1 MERENRGTESPR
13 LGKCPTG
20 ISGFDEITEGGLPRG
35 RPTLVCGGAGSGKTL
50 FAMEFLVTGA
60 TGFEEPGVF
69 ISFEENE
76 TELTENVAS
85 LGWDVSALAE
95 QEKMFLDFIY
105 IERREIEET
114 GEFNLDGLFI
124 RVEYAVRTVNAR
136 RIVIDGIE
144 ALFSGFSDESLL
156 RSEIRRLFR
165 RLKELGLTAIV
176 TAERGERTLTRRG
189 LEEYISDCVVF
200 LDHRMEDQVATR
212 RLRVVKYRGAA
223 HETNEFPF
231 LIGDR
236 GFSVF
241 PVTSLEMDY
250 PVSAERISS
259 GIPRLD
265 SMLGGKGFYR
275 GSSVLISGTAGTGK
289 SSLAAA
295 FAAAACRRGERT
307 LYLSFEEAPRQ
318 IIRNMAGIG
327 IDLDTPLKEG
337 AMRFHAA
344 RATSFGLELH
354 LSIILKRVEDFGPDV
369 LLIDP
374 ISNLTGVASAAE
386 VKRML
391 TRLIDSMKSRGI
403 TTLFSDLIRSADFAE
418 DTETAIS
425 SLMDSW
431 LLLRHIETNGERNR
445 GIQVLKSRG
454 MSHSN
459 QIRELVI
466 DEKGL
471 SLKDVYVGPAGVLT
485 GTARLVQE
493 AEDSAEARNRARK
506 IARLRRELQRK
517 ERVLESQIS
526 ALRNAF
532 ACEKEDI
539 EEAIAA
545 GEAREAEFARH
556 REHLAHM
563 RGRD

>member
-1 MERENRGTESPR
+1 MERENRGTESPT
-13 LGKCPTG
+13 LKKCPTG

-60 TGFEEPGVF
+60 TRFQEPGVF

-85 LGWDVSALAE
+85 LGWDLSSLAE
-95 QEKMFLDFIY
+95 QEKMYLDFIY

-124 RVEYAVRTVNAR
+124 RIENAVEIVNAR

-189 LEEYISDCVVF
+189 LEEYISDCVIF
-200 LDHRMEDQVATR
+200 LDHRMTDQVATR
-212 RLRVVKYRGAA
+212 RLRVVKYRGTA

-236 GFSVF
+236 GLSVF
-241 PVTSLEMDY
+241 PVTSLDMDY
-250 PVSAERISS
+250 PVSTERISS

-265 SMLGGKGFYR
+265 TMLGGKGFFR
-275 GSSVLISGTAGTGK
+275 GSSILISGTAGTGK
-289 SSLAAA
+289 SSLGAA

-307 LYLSFEEAPRQ
+307 LYFSFEEAPRQ
-318 IIRNMAGIG
+318 VMRNMAGIG
-327 IDLDTPLKEG
+327 IDLETPVKEG
-337 AMRFHAA
+337 TLRFHAV

-369 LLIDP
+369 LVIDP
-374 ISNLTGVASAAE
+374 ISNLTGVASTDE

-391 TRLIDSMKSRGI
+391 TRLIDAMKSRGI
-403 TTLFSDLIRSADFAE
+403 TTLFSDLIRSANLAE

-425 SLMDSW
+425 SLMDTW
-431 LLLRHIETNGERNR
+431 VLLRHIETNGERNR
-445 GIQVLKSRG
+445 GIHVLKSRG

-459 QIRELVI
+459 QIRELLI
-466 DEKGL
+466 ADEGI
-471 SLKDVYVGPAGVLT
+471 SLKDVYVGPGGVLT
-485 GTARLVQE
+485 GTARIVQE

-506 IARLRRELQRK
+506 TARLRRELQRK
-517 ERVLESQIS
+517 EQAMENQIR
-526 ALRNAF
+526 AFRNAF
-532 ACEKEDI
+532 ASEQEEI
-539 EEAIAA
+539 EEAIASS
-545 GEAREAEFARH
+545 EARETEIVRD